1 MGLESCY
8 VSFQNGGFKSFENS
22 TIKLS
27 TIETKYIGKSARK
40 CRSNLQILI
49 SSMSSG
55 PLSYQDFWE
64 TGSRN
69 LGCIQ

>member
-27 TIETKYIGKSARK
+27 AIETKYIG
-40 CRSNLQILI
+40 
-49 SSMSSG
+49 
-55 PLSYQDFWE
+55 
-64 TGSRN
+64 
-69 LGCIQ
+69 

>member
-27 TIETKYIGKSARK
+27 TIETKYIG
-40 CRSNLQILI
+40 
-49 SSMSSG
+49 
-55 PLSYQDFWE
+55 
-64 TGSRN
+64 
-69 LGCIQ
+69 